1 MFLNTFLVSP
11 RICRPRI
18 APIVSG
24 SRTRCVCCVCAPWTA
39 WRRRSWP
46 LPNTSWTWTRRSSR
60 PVCLTRS
67 RPATSAELSCRP
79 SWSTKSRMRY
89 RHPFMMDN
97 FRVLSTASVFQSKHL
112 LSPLFSL
119 ISQEEDEVPDDETVN
134 QMIARSEEEFDQ
146 FMVSSPTCLTFIK
159 LTLFV
164 WLLIFLSSSAW
175 ISTAVVKRLVTRN
188 ANPGWWR
195 RMSCPPGSWRM
206 MQRWK
211 GSPAKKK
218 RRRCSAVAPVKEKKW
233 TTATPSQRNNGWRWM
248 RNHNCFV
255 LNLWL

>member
-1 MFLNTFLVSP
+1 MFLNAFLVSP

-97 FRVLSTASVFQSKHL
+97 WRVRSTAKVNIHSL
-112 LSPLFSL
+112 LFSVV
-119 ISQEEDEVPDDETVN
+119 SQEEDEVPDDETVN
-134 QMIARSEEEFDQ
+134 QMIARSEDEFDH
-146 FMVSSPTCLTFIK
+146 FMVSSSTCITFIK
-159 LTLFV
+159 LTG
-164 WLLIFLSSSAW
+164 
-175 ISTAVVKRLVTRN
+175 K
-188 ANPGWWR
+188 
-195 RMSCPPGSWRM
+195 SWPNDRE
-206 MQRWK
+206 
-211 GSPAKKK
+211 SD
-218 RRRCSAVAPVKEKKW
+218 S
-233 TTATPSQRNNGWRWM
+233 
-248 RNHNCFV
+248 
-255 LNLWL
+255 

>member
-1 MFLNTFLVSP
+1 MFLNAFLVSP

-97 FRVLSTASVFQSKHL
+97 WRVRSTAKVNIHSL
-112 LSPLFSL
+112 LFSL

-134 QMIARSEEEFDQ
+134 QMIARSEDEFDH
-146 FMVSSPTCLTFIK
+146 FMVSSPTCITFIK
-159 LTLFV
+159 LTG
-164 WLLIFLSSSAW
+164 
-175 ISTAVVKRLVTRN
+175 K
-188 ANPGWWR
+188 
-195 RMSCPPGSWRM
+195 SWPNDRELD
-206 MQRWK
+206 
-211 GSPAKKK
+211 S
-218 RRRCSAVAPVKEKKW
+218 
-233 TTATPSQRNNGWRWM
+233 
-248 RNHNCFV
+248 
-255 LNLWL
+255 